1 MIERLEREV
10 ERLNEDR
17 EFWRDQIKT
26 KDTQIAALL
35 ERDRETNILV
45 RGLQQML
52 SPLLG
57 GPRAQRPEQG
67 REPPSDAPLFD

>member
-1 MIERLEREV
+1 MSRYVVGLERAV
-10 ERLNEDR
+10 ERALEDR
-17 EFWRDQIKT
+17 AFLHEQIKV

-57 GPRAQRPEQG
+57 PVRR
-67 REPPSDAPLFD
+67 DPLDEGSQPHF